1 MGLTLGSIGG
11 SNLGSA
17 GDSTKE
23 SSFASKAFNVLGVN
37 DIIVRK
43 SIPPPVVT
51 DVDDAGEDP
60 GVAPISDNDSVDSLL
75 FSSASESEGDILGNS
90 NYDDDV

>member
-23 SSFASKAFNVLGVN
+23 SSLTSKAFNVLGVVV
-37 DIIVRK
+37 IHR
-43 SIPPPVVT
+43 PV
-51 DVDDAGEDP
+51 DVLKGIKFKTQFAK
-60 GVAPISDNDSVDSLL
+60 NLH
-75 FSSASESEGDILGNS
+75 GN
-90 NYDDDV
+90 